1 MAISHPIVFKEV
13 MILKIG
19 YVTGSSEAS
28 PYEFYVRLK
37 SGINEPPDF
46 MVRIGDIVRVDFEY
60 PNFGG
65 ISIYG
70 MVTKILNTWDVPM
83 RGFEEI
89 ITIEKGIKP
98 KLSSFIAKIVTT
110 RIVSGR
116 GDMNPPDVPP
126 IPGGIVHLVK
136 DNEVN
141 VALGF
146 DTFSDRKLPVGLL
159 ENDSVAFLD
168 LSYILGENGAHINIS
183 GQSGVAS
190 KTSYT
195 TFLMRSIMDNIKKSR
210 RYGHLKPIFVVFN
223 VKGDSL
229 MFIDHYSRRW
239 MESEDTDKGREWR
252 RMYERLGISPKPFEN
267 AEFYAV
273 GKSEF
278 IGSGV
283 DSLRVDAKPYSWN
296 TADFFDLGL
305 FEMIFDPQELERN
318 SNLMLAV
325 ISIMEYMNAEDTANP
340 REKAIRRNEISNPY
354 EILIKLKEG
363 ESLYNMLKG
372 VGIGVST
379 IKLLK
384 RRLQLAINIGLA
396 RIWKKEGNKI
406 DWNRPGG
413 VTVIDISKLRTRM
426 QSIVVGAVIK
436 EIMKE
441 KESGMLSNSP
451 VFIVLDELN
460 KYAPR
465 DERSEIAS
473 IFRDVS
479 ERGRSFGVILVGA
492 EQTAS
497 EVDYRVITQAAT
509 VVVGRQKWVELS
521 KSEYGHLLDE
531 QKRKAATL
539 TQGSVIVDQ
548 PFMRVPITVRF
559 PFPAWALNEN
569 DYYFEEEGV
578 LI

>member
-1 MAISHPIVFKEV
+1 MIV
-13 MILKIG
+13 KIG

-37 SGINEPPDF
+37 SEINKPPDV
-46 MVRIGDIVRVDFEY
+46 MVRIGDIVKVDFEY
-60 PNFGG
+60 SNFGK
-65 ISIYG
+65 ITIYG

-83 RGFEEI
+83 KGFEEI
-89 ITIEKGIKP
+89 IAIEKGVKP
-98 KLSSFIAKIVTT
+98 KLSSFIAKVVTT
-110 RIVSGR
+110 RIISNR

-126 IPGGIVHLVK
+126 IPGGIVHLVR
-136 DNEVN
+136 DDEVDI
-141 VALGF
+141 ALGF
-146 DTFSDRKLPVGLL
+146 DSFSDRMLPVGLL
-159 ENDSVAFLD
+159 ENDATAFLD

-195 TFLMRSIMDNIKKSR
+195 TFLMRSIIDNIKRSE
-210 RYGHLKPIFVVFN
+210 RYRHLKPIFIVFN

-239 MESEDTDKGREWR
+239 IESEDTDMGKEWR
-252 RMYERLGISPKPFEN
+252 RMYERLGVSPQPFEN
-267 AEFYAV
+267 VEFYAV
-273 GKSEF
+273 SKSEF
-278 IGSGV
+278 IGQGV
-283 DSLRVDAKPYSWN
+283 ESLRVDAKPYSWD

-325 ISIMEYMNAEDTANP
+325 ISIMEYMNADDTFSSH
-340 REKAIRRNEISNPY
+340 EKMRRRSKISNPY
-354 EILIKLKEG
+354 ELLEELKEDNDLYILLK
-363 ESLYNMLKG
+363 SL
-372 VGIGVST
+372 GIGAST

-384 RRLQLAINIGLA
+384 RRLQLALNIGLGK
-396 RIWKKEGNKI
+396 IWKKDGNKI
-406 DWNRPGG
+406 EWNRPGG
-413 VTVIDISKLRTRM
+413 ITVIDISRLRTKM

-436 EIMKE
+436 DVMREKE
-441 KESGMLSNSP
+441 KGMLSNSP

-479 ERGRSFGVILVGA
+479 ERGRSFGVILMGA

-548 PFMRVPITVRF
+548 PFMRLPITVRF

-569 DYYFEEEGV
+569 DYYIDDEEI

>member
-1 MAISHPIVFKEV
+1 MKV
-13 MILKIG
+13 G
-19 YVTGSSEAS
+19 YVTGSNEAT

-37 SGINEPPDF
+37 SGVNRPPDV
-46 MVRIGDIVRVDFEY
+46 MLRIGDVVKVNFEY
-60 PNFGG
+60 SNFGQ

-70 MVTKILNTWDVPM
+70 MVTKILNAWDVPM

-89 ITIEKGIKP
+89 ITVEKGVKP
-98 KLSSFIAKIVTT
+98 KLSSFVAKVVTT
-110 RIVSGR
+110 RIVSRR
-116 GDMNPPDVPP
+116 GDVNPPDVPP
-126 IPGGIVHLVK
+126 IPGEVVYLVES
-136 DNEVN
+136 DEIDT
-141 VALGF
+141 ALGF
-146 DTFSDRKLPVGLL
+146 DSFSDRKLPVGLL

-168 LSYILGENGAHINIS
+168 FSYVLGENGAHINIS

-195 TFLMRSIMDNIKKSR
+195 TFLMRSIIDNIKRSN
-210 RYGHLKPIFVVFN
+210 RYRHLKPIFVVFN

-239 MESEDTDKGREWR
+239 IESEDTDMGREWR
-252 RMYERLGISPKPFEN
+252 IMYEKMNVSPKPFDDV
-267 AEFYAV
+267 EFYAV
-273 GKSEF
+273 SRSEF
-278 IGSGV
+278 VGHGV
-283 DSLRVDAKPYSWN
+283 ESLRADAKPYSWN
-296 TADFFDLGL
+296 TEDFFDLGL

-318 SNLMLAV
+318 NNLMLAV
-325 ISIMEYMNAEDTANP
+325 ISVMEYMNAEDSLNS
-340 REKAIRRNEISNPY
+340 REKERRRKAISNPY
-354 EILIKLKEG
+354 DLLNFLKDDGELFDILKKL
-363 ESLYNMLKG
+363 
-372 VGIGVST
+372 GIYVST

-384 RRLQLAINIGLA
+384 RRLQLAVNIGLGK
-396 RIWKKEGNKI
+396 IWKKDGNKI
-406 DWNRPGG
+406 NWNRPGG
-413 VTVIDISKLRTRM
+413 ITVIDISKLRTRM
-426 QSIVVGAVIK
+426 QSVVVGAVIK
-436 EIMKE
+436 DIMRE
-441 KESGMLSNSP
+441 KERGMLSNSP

-479 ERGRSFGVILVGA
+479 ERGRSFGVILIGA

-497 EVDYRVITQAAT
+497 EVDYRVVTQAAT

-548 PFMRVPITVRF
+548 PFMRLPITVRF
-559 PFPAWALNEN
+559 PFPAWALNES
-569 DYYFEEEGV
+569 DYHTDEEDV

>member
-1 MAISHPIVFKEV
+1 M
-13 MILKIG
+13 KIG

-37 SGINEPPDF
+37 SGINKPPDV
-46 MVRIGDIVRVDFEY
+46 MVRIGDIVKVGFEY
-60 PNFGG
+60 SNFGK
-65 ISIYG
+65 ITIYG

-89 ITIEKGIKP
+89 ITIEKGVKP
-98 KLSSFIAKIVTT
+98 KLSSFIAKVVTT
-110 RIVSGR
+110 RIISSEN
-116 GDMNPPDVPP
+116 DMNPPDVPP
-126 IPGGIVHLVK
+126 IPGEIVHLVG
-136 DNEVN
+136 DDEVDI
-141 VALGF
+141 ALGF
-146 DTFSDRKLPVGLL
+146 DSFSDRKLPVGLL
-159 ENDSVAFLD
+159 ENDSTAFLD

-195 TFLMRSIMDNIKKSR
+195 TFLMRSIIDNIKRSE
-210 RYGHLKPIFVVFN
+210 RYRHLKPIFIVFN

-239 MESEDTDKGREWR
+239 IESEDTDIGKEWR
-252 RMYERLGISPKPFEN
+252 RMYEKLNVSPHPFEN
-267 AEFYAV
+267 VEFYAV
-273 GKSEF
+273 SKSEF
-278 IGSGV
+278 IGQGV
-283 DSLRVDAKPYSWN
+283 ESLRVDAKPYSWD

-325 ISIMEYMNAEDTANP
+325 ISIMEYMNAEDTFSSH
-340 REKAIRRNEISNPY
+340 EKMRRRNKISNPY
-354 EILIKLKEG
+354 ELLEELKEDNDLYILLK
-363 ESLYNMLKG
+363 SL
-372 VGIGVST
+372 GIGVST

-384 RRLQLAINIGLA
+384 RRLQLALNIGLGK
-396 RIWKKEGNKI
+396 IWKKDGNKI
-406 DWNRPGG
+406 EWNRPGG
-413 VTVIDISKLRTRM
+413 ITVIDISRLRTKM

-436 EIMKE
+436 DVMREKE
-441 KESGMLSNSP
+441 KGMLSNSP

-479 ERGRSFGVILVGA
+479 ERGRSFGVILIGA

-548 PFMRVPITVRF
+548 PFMRLPITVRF

-569 DYYFEEEGV
+569 DYYIDDDGI